1 MEACVPAV
9 GGFSLDKRA
18 EVPERAKASVLS
30 RPRTPTVAEFISS
43 DLMLSVLLIAERSG
57 ASKGVT
63 ERSDGTS
70 VGLVERGGRLV
81 LPLTERSREAERSGR
96 SARLSRVVR
105 LPLNVM
111 IYCEGTP

>member
-1 MEACVPAV
+1 MEACVPALS
-9 GGFSLDKRA
+9 GFSLDKRA
-18 EVPERAKASVLS
+18 GVPERAKASVLS
-30 RPRTPTVAEFISS
+30 RPRTPTVAEYITQRFIVKRPF
-43 DLMLSVLLIAERSG
+43 DCERKR

-70 VGLVERGGRLV
+70 VGIVERGGRLV

-105 LPLNVM
+105 LPLDVM
-111 IYCEGTP
+111 ICCEGTP

>member
-1 MEACVPAV
+1 
-9 GGFSLDKRA
+9 
-18 EVPERAKASVLS
+18 
-30 RPRTPTVAEFISS
+30 
-43 DLMLSVLLIAERSG
+43 
-57 ASKGVT
+57 VT

-70 VGLVERGGRLV
+70 VGIVERGGRLV

-111 IYCEGTP
+111 ICCEGTPERSGKRSRKAEREGVNFSLRAKGQQKKFNSIHQGGQR

>member
-70 VGLVERGGRLV
+70 VGIVERGGRLV
-81 LPLTERSREAERSGR
+81 LPLTERSVSGAFGQKCPTVKGR
-96 SARLSRVVR
+96 PPSAKCYDL
-105 LPLNVM
+105 L
-111 IYCEGTP
+111 

>member
-18 EVPERAKASVLS
+18 GVPERAKASVLS

-43 DLMLSVLLIAERSG
+43 DLLLSVLLIAERSG

-63 ERSDGTS
+63 ERKRRH
-70 VGLVERGGRLV
+70 ERRDCR
-81 LPLTERSREAERSGR
+81 ERRTTCLALDR
-96 SARLSRVVR
+96 A
-105 LPLNVM
+105 
-111 IYCEGTP
+111 